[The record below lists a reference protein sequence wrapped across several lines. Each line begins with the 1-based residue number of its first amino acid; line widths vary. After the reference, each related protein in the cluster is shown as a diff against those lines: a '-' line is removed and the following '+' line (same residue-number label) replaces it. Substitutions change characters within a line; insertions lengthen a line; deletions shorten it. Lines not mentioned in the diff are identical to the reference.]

1 MQNHGLLKWEE
12 ERELSGRY
20 RQDNDQNEYHF
31 DFKWISPHA
40 RDKVDCF
47 YYVTWKGPA
56 LMQQPAETA
65 YRDPHRWVV
74 FILISLIYF
83 FVYFHRVS
91 TSVIVSDL
99 LAAFNTTATALG
111 FMSSMYFYIYA
122 FNQPIVG
129 YLADRIGSRRVI
141 AYWSV
146 TAAVGCFI
154 FGMAPSIG
162 WASFGRALIG
172 FGVGGVYVP
181 TVKAL
186 SQWFNQKSFAAMIG
200 LLMSVGNFGAVVATT
215 PLAWAAGTWGWRPT
229 FFVIG
234 GVTLGMAILVLT
246 ITHDPPGSGKSDQGP
261 ALSAPAPPIGLAAN
275 VTAILS
281 SLQFWLVVSIFF
293 GIYGTAVT
301 LQGLWATPFL
311 MTVLD
316 VERILASK
324 LNMLIPIGVIVGSP
338 LFGWL
343 PDRFDLDKKYMLIG
357 ITAVYT
363 LCWVVIL
370 VAFDRLGISGFALIF
385 TGMGV
390 MIGGFIST
398 IWGIIRDTTPAERLG
413 LTSGILNPSPFLGV
427 AVFQV
432 MTGRILDRAGRVG
445 GLYPLSGFKSAFS
458 ICLAGIVVCL
468 VLTLLIKSKQKGAP

>member
-1 MQNHGLLKWEE
+1 
-12 ERELSGRY
+12 
-20 RQDNDQNEYHF
+20 
-31 DFKWISPHA
+31 
-40 RDKVDCF
+40 
-47 YYVTWKGPA
+47 
-56 LMQQPAETA
+56 MQQPAETA

-74 FILISLIYF
+74 FALISLIYF

-122 FNQPIVG
+122 FDQPIVG

-141 AYWSV
+141 AYWSA

-186 SQWFNQKSFAAMIG
+186 SQWFSQKSFAAMIG
-200 LLMSVGNFGAVVATT
+200 LLMAVGNLGAVVATT

-229 FFVIG
+229 FFLIG
-234 GVTLGMAILVLT
+234 GITLGMAILVLT
-246 ITHDPPGSGKSDQGP
+246 ITHDPPGSGNADQGHP
-261 ALSAPAPPIGLAAN
+261 LSPGVPSIGLAGN
-275 VTAILS
+275 VAAILC

-316 VERILASK
+316 IKRILASK

-343 PDRFDLDKKYMLIG
+343 PDRFDVDKKYMLIS
-357 ITAVYT
+357 ITVVYT
-363 LCWVVIL
+363 LCWVAIL
-370 VAFDRLGISGFALIF
+370 LAFNRLGIFGFALIF
-385 TGMGV
+385 AGMGV
-390 MIGGFIST
+390 VIGGFIST
-398 IWGIIRDTTPAERLG
+398 IWGIIRDTTPTECLG

-432 MTGRILDRAGRVG
+432 VTGRILDRAFGPGRRPLPG
-445 GLYPLSGFKSAFS
+445 SDLYPLSGFKSAFS
-458 ICLAGIVVCL
+458 VCLAGVVVCL
-468 VLTLLIKSKQKGAP
+468 VLTLFIKSKPKDI